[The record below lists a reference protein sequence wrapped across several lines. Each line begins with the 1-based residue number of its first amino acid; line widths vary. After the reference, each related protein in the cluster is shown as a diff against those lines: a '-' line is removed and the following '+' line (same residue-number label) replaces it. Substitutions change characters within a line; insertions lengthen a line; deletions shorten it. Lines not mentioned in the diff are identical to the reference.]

1 MAAPG
6 IAAQRD
12 ALARLRVALDTD
24 AGQVV
29 EAALLP
35 LWSLEP
41 DSELMPEFRAVLVH
55 LLEAPWHQR
64 HEDVARQIQTLRIPE
79 PVPALERMASTV
91 FEHLRYYDAGHA
103 FSRKCIWAL
112 ADIGTPQAFQALQ
125 RISKA
130 ADTEVAGYALKRLA
144 RWEDE
149 RGRKLN
155 NTSPIRSPLDRGC

>member
-1 MAAPG
+1 MATRP
-6 IAAQRD
+6 AAVQID
-12 ALARLRVALDTD
+12 ALARLRLALAEG
-24 AGQVV
+24 AGHDV

-64 HEDVARQIQTLRIPE
+64 HEDVAREIQTLRIAE
-79 PVPALERMASTV
+79 AVPALERMASTV
-91 FEHLRYYDAGHA
+91 FEYLRYYDDGHA

-125 RISKA
+125 RISKS

-144 RWEDE
+144 RWQDE
-149 RGRKLN
+149 RGRKLYK
-155 NTSPIRSPLDRGC
+155 DGAV